1 MAVVRHRRWLVG
13 SGALALLL
21 FSPVMALLI
30 EAFSTDAGLLQQL
43 WQTVLPTYLF
53 NSLALVTLV
62 VIFAVLLGL
71 PCGWLLANYQLPG
84 HRYLEW
90 ALILPLAMPAYVV
103 AYIYTDLLDYTGW
116 LQIQLRDLFGW
127 QSAADYWFPDLR
139 TLGGAAAML
148 ALVLY
153 PYVYLLTRAGFLEQS
168 INLQDAGRMLGANHW
183 RRFFRISLPLVRP
196 ALIGAMIL
204 VAMETL
210 ADFGTVSYF
219 AVNTLTTAI
228 TDAWLGY
235 GSLPSAAQLS
245 VCLIS
250 IVVLLILLEKM
261 SRRRQQIFQ
270 KGNGIPVHNRPR
282 LAGSKLMLSLGY
294 CWLIVFLGFFLPV
307 LVLLDYALSAL
318 SEQDWPALL
327 QYSFNSLQI
336 ALAVAAL
343 AAILAL
349 PLVLT
354 RRLLPNKPGVQA
366 LQIAG
371 IGYAMPGTVLAI
383 GILIPFTLGDFL
395 LNDVI
400 AAFGW
405 QEPGL
410 ILTGTIFALVCAYVV
425 RFIAIALGSQ
435 ESSLARISFSLDMV
449 SRSLGYYP
457 LPMFARVHL
466 PLMWRGIMAGIVL
479 IFIESMKELPAALL
493 LRPFNFETLPT
504 IVYQYVKTEQL
515 QLGALPA
522 LMIVLVGL
530 LPLIFF
536 TRSLERGI
544 T

>member
-1 MAVVRHRRWLVG
+1 MAVVRHRRWLLG

-21 FSPVMALLI
+21 FSPVLALLF
-30 EAFSTDAGLLQQL
+30 EALGVETGLLQQL
-43 WQTVLPTYLF
+43 WQTVLPTYIF
-53 NSLALVTLV
+53 NSLALVSLV
-62 VIFAVLLGL
+62 VILTVLLGL

-116 LQIQLRDLFGW
+116 LQIQLRSWFGW

-139 TLGGAAAML
+139 TLGGAAVVL
-148 ALVLY
+148 ALVLS

-168 INLQDAGRMLGANHW
+168 ANLQDASRMLGANQW
-183 RRFFRISLPLVRP
+183 RRFFQISLPLVRP
-196 ALIGAMIL
+196 ALVGAMIL

-219 AVNTLTTAI
+219 SVNTLTTAI

-235 GSLPSAAQLS
+235 GSLATAAQLS
-245 VCLIS
+245 VCLVTM
-250 IVVLLILLEKM
+250 VVLLILLEKI

-270 KGNGIPVHNRPR
+270 KGAGSLRSNRPR
-282 LAGSKLMLSLGY
+282 LTGKSRLLALIY
-294 CWLIVFLGFFLPV
+294 CWGIVTLGFFLPV
-307 LVLLDYALSAL
+307 LVLMDYAISAIA
-318 SEQDWPALL
+318 EQDWTLLL
-327 QYSFNSLQI
+327 QYSSNSLQI
-336 ALAVAAL
+336 ALLVAASATL
-343 AAILAL
+343 LAL

-354 RRLLPNKPGVQA
+354 RRLLPDKPALQT

-395 LNDVI
+395 LNDII
-400 AAFGW
+400 AAFGLE
-405 QEPGL
+405 EPGL

-425 RFIAIALGSQ
+425 RFITITLGSQ

-457 LPMFARVHL
+457 LQMFARVHL

-504 IVYQYVKTEQL
+504 VVYQYVKTEQL

-536 TRSLERGI
+536 NRSLERGI

>member
-1 MAVVRHRRWLVG
+1 MAVVRHRRWLIG

-21 FSPVMALLI
+21 FSPVLALLI
-30 EAFSTDAGLLQQL
+30 EAVSSDVSLLQQL
-43 WQTVLPTYLF
+43 WQTVLPTYIF
-53 NSLALVTLV
+53 NSLALVTCV
-62 VIFAVLLGL
+62 VILAVLLGL

-90 ALILPLAMPAYVV
+90 ALLLPLAMPAYVV

-116 LQIQLRDLFGW
+116 LQVQLRAFFGW

-139 TLGGAAAML
+139 TLGGAAVML

-168 INLQDAGRMLGANHW
+168 INLQDAGRMLGASHW

-245 VCLIS
+245 LCLIS
-250 IVVLLILLEKM
+250 MVVLLILLEKM

-270 KGNGIPVHNRPR
+270 KGNGIPVNNRPR
-282 LAGSKLMLSLGY
+282 LRGWRLLLAQGY
-294 CWLIVFLGFFLPV
+294 CWLLVLLGFFLPV

-318 SEQDWPALL
+318 AEQDWFSLL
-327 QYSFNSLQI
+327 QYSLNSLQI
-336 ALAVAAL
+336 ALSVAAF
-343 AAILAL
+343 AALLAL

-354 RRLLPNKPGVQA
+354 RRLLPNKSAIQL
-366 LQIAG
+366 LQLAG

-395 LNDVI
+395 LNDAI
-400 AAFGW
+400 AALGW
-405 QEPGL
+405 EEPGL

-457 LPMFARVHL
+457 LPMFVRVHL
-466 PLMWRGIMAGIVL
+466 PLMWRGIMAGVVL

-493 LRPFNFETLPT
+493 LRPFNLETLPT

-515 QLGALPA
+515 PQGALPA

-536 TRSLERGI
+536 NRSLERGI

>member
-1 MAVVRHRRWLVG
+1 MAVVRHRRWLIG

-30 EAFSTDAGLLQQL
+30 EAFSADAGLLQQL
-43 WQTVLPTYLF
+43 WQTVLPPYLF
-53 NSLALVTLV
+53 NSLSLVALVVL
-62 VIFAVLLGL
+62 FAVLLGL

-116 LQIQLRDLFGW
+116 LQIQLRGLFGW

-139 TLGGAAAML
+139 TLGGAAIML
-148 ALVLY
+148 SLVLY

-168 INLQDAGRMLGANHW
+168 ANLQDAGRMLGANPW
-183 RRFFRISLPLVRP
+183 QRFFRISLPLVRP
-196 ALIGAMIL
+196 ALIGAMTL

-250 IVVLLILLEKM
+250 MVVLLILLEKM

-270 KGNGIPVHNRPR
+270 KGNGIPLNSRPR
-282 LAGSKLMLSLGY
+282 LSGRKLWLAQTY
-294 CWLIVFLGFFLPV
+294 CWLLVLLGFFLPV
-307 LVLLDYALSAL
+307 SVLLDYAFSAVA
-318 SEQDWPALL
+318 EQDWQALL
-327 QYSFNSLQI
+327 HYSFNSLRI
-336 ALAVAAL
+336 ALSVAVFAAV
-343 AAILAL
+343 LAL

-354 RRLLPNKPGVQA
+354 RRLLPDKPAVQL
-366 LQIAG
+366 LQLAG

-395 LNDVI
+395 LNDAI
-400 AAFGW
+400 ASLGGE
-405 QEPGL
+405 EPGL

-425 RFIAIALGSQ
+425 RFIAVAIGSQ
-435 ESSLARISFSLDMV
+435 EGSLARISFNLDMV

-457 LPMFARVHL
+457 SRMFIRVHL
-466 PLMWRGIMAGIVL
+466 PLMWRGIMAGVVL
-479 IFIESMKELPAALL
+479 IFIESMKELPASLL

-504 IVYQYVKTEQL
+504 MVYQYVKTEQL
-515 QLGALPA
+515 QFGALPA

-536 TRSLERGI
+536 NRSLERGI